1 MQNNEGNNKGYF
13 DINDWKTRLMS
24 LPKQH
29 PLHCDEDQAEQVLY
43 GLLEDGK
50 IQEIDGQRM

>member
-1 MQNNEGNNKGYF
+1 
-13 DINDWKTRLMS
+13 MS

-50 IQEIDGQRM
+50 IKEIVEVPESGKLEPRIE